1 MLKLNVE
8 KAPRKPRTKKL
19 AAIAPNYTLALPDP
33 CPFVTVPNRHAKIEA
48 ALTRL
53 INPPAFTCGST
64 RTVAGVNYTVA
75 LCSDDSVR
83 IATDGALVA
92 LGRFVVVT
100 RRTDYG
106 YSVESRIVDVTPA
119 AAVSA
124 DIVESLA
131 GDLTYFAMRAGRFSG
146 VQS

>member
-1 MLKLNVE
+1 VSV
-8 KAPRKPRTKKL
+8 PVP
-19 AAIAPNYTLALPDP
+19 AA
-33 CPFVTVPNRHAKIEA
+33 VPV
-48 ALTRL
+48 
-53 INPPAFTCGST
+53 NPPAFLAGTG

-92 LGRFVVVT
+92 LGRFVAVT

-124 DIVESLA
+124 DVVESLA
-131 GDLTYFAMRAGRFSG
+131 GDLTYFAMRAGRFAHCHGKS
-146 VQS
+146 VRS